1 MGAMGFFIIFAIA
14 AGAIVV
20 GPMGG
25 IIAGLLAT
33 VIAIYPHI
41 KRRKHV

>member
-1 MGAMGFFIIFAIA
+1 MGAMGFLIVFAVA
-14 AGAIVV
+14 AGAIVA
-20 GPMGG
+20 GPTGG